1 MACLTEEIQS
11 FERRG
16 RGGRGSFPPTTK
28 GHLPSKSPVAVQ
40 RIIPTEDER
49 TRTLEKSGEGAQAT
63 STTEERKR
71 FVRRLLRIHRSSAA
85 CNVVLRIPLLD
96 VPSHP
101 TPPHRTPPCLIR
113 SLKLFIPFRFLFRF
127 LCYFVSFSVVVRASF
142 RKRKNLNENRFSP
155 INDILDKESFTLE
168 EILAQDEVLQEVK
181 SLNIKLVDL

>member
-1 MACLTEEIQS
+1 M
-11 FERRG
+11 
-16 RGGRGSFPPTTK
+16 
-28 GHLPSKSPVAVQ
+28 Q
-40 RIIPTEDER
+40 RIIPTEDEGHVPS
-49 TRTLEKSGEGAQAT
+49 KSPVKAH
-63 STTEERKR
+63 
-71 FVRRLLRIHRSSAA
+71 RRLLQQKKESALFAGYLLRIHRSSAA

-101 TPPHRTPPCLIR
+101 TPPHPTPPCLIR
-113 SLKLFIPFRFLFRF
+113 SLKLFIPFRSLFRF
-127 LCYFVSFSVVVRASF
+127 VLCCFVLFCVVVRASF